1 MELMQILKALSEE
14 TRVRILNLLM
24 NEELCVGEIEYL
36 LNINQSNASRHL
48 SALKNSALI
57 IYEKKAQWIY
67 YSINLAALE
76 KYPLVKSLL
85 ENEVQEIDLFAKD
98 KEKLKEYK
106 ESGEICSDLKECH
119 SNNCLNEK
127 NK

>member
-48 SALKNSALI
+48 SALKNAALI

-67 YSINLAALE
+67 YSINLIALE
-76 KYPLVKSLL
+76 KYPFVKCLL
-85 ENEVQEIDLFAKD
+85 ENELQEIDLYVKD

-106 ESGEICSDLKECH
+106 DSGKICSDLKECH
-119 SNNCLNEK
+119 SNSCCDEK
-127 NK
+127 N

>member
-48 SALKNSALI
+48 SALKNAALI

-76 KYPLVKSLL
+76 KYPFVKSLL
-85 ENEVQEIDLFAKD
+85 ENELEEIDLYVKD

-106 ESGEICSDLKECH
+106 ESGKTCSDLKECH
-119 SNNCLNEK
+119 SNSCCNEK
-127 NK
+127 N